1 MITRLLNP
9 FAGPTVDDPEP
20 ERRLRAVERL
30 DPVEGLPVLL
40 RVAREDDDDGVRR
53 AAVARV
59 DAVPELLGLMESEA
73 VAATAR
79 DRLAALVE
87 DGLDVPALLTEL
99 DDLALL
105 RHLLDAVT
113 QRPHW
118 EAVLARIEDEEVLAE
133 IAVHHALA
141 PVRDAA
147 ARRVRGEDAL
157 RAVERRVRE
166 RDRAVAR
173 AVRERLETLRA
184 ARQTLEA
191 ADARLAELAAEAL
204 RLAASEDEPRLP
216 ERLGWLR
223 DQVAVTLARGEGA
236 VPVFAEFALAA
247 PDRDGPRNAAENALA
262 RLAARVEADAE
273 ALRRAEAEAA
283 EREARAARQRDLV
296 EALARLAEDLETRL
310 GTDEDVASATGA
322 LRAAVTLE
330 DGRWEEA
337 AADPQPEA
345 ALAERRRRLR
355 QALET
360 DLAAL
365 ERLAA
370 AGPAPAVVEDDGTL
384 PEGVPKAPEEAA
396 ALWARRAPLAEGRS
410 ALADWLD
417 AVAWPEGRPEP
428 ATLGAVRARHGALA
442 AVEAGIEERLERLR
456 RRFTKLAARLEKAI
470 DARNL
475 KPAGGMLAELRR
487 MAALLPEDDATAAG
501 RVETLA
507 SGLEQARE
515 AAFAATE
522 AEREALC
529 AAAERLAEAEPD
541 DPGAR
546 AADVKGLREAW
557 NALGPGR
564 GERGKALQARFD
576 AAAEAAF
583 APSRAHFEAEAA
595 RRAEHTA
602 ARRSIVEALERF
614 LAEQDWEAP
623 DWKAVER
630 TYRRAGADWRAH
642 EDVDAE
648 GRRLGK
654 RYFAATRAL
663 RERLEPRWKE
673 NVARKEAIVAEA
685 RALADPS
692 VPAPQAASRAK
703 ALQQAWKDV
712 DVVPR
717 SVDRKLWSEFRAAC
731 DAVFARL
738 GELRE
743 AEQDARAG
751 AIARVEALTRAVTE
765 GTAAATD
772 RESLAAL
779 PLRELEEAVATLE
792 GQRGPRPSR
801 QQKDVVR
808 AARDALGGARRA
820 RRAVGERERLAAVLA
835 ALELDGRLARTEAD
849 GASPEADDGALAD
862 RFRAA
867 RAARGEATADDD
879 ARRAACVDVE
889 LALGVESPA
898 EDTRLRLER
907 QVARLSS
914 GLREGRREEDPVGR
928 VEEAVAALL
937 AVPAA
942 SGDGVAVSGR
952 ALDAVRT
959 RLVP

>member
-30 DPVEGLPVLL
+30 DPLEGLPLLL
-40 RVAREDDDDGVRR
+40 RVAREDGDERVRR
-53 AAVARV
+53 AAVARI
-59 DAVPELLGLMESEA
+59 DAVPELLALMESGE
-73 VAATAR
+73 VAAAAR
-79 DRLAALVE
+79 ERLAALVE
-87 DGLDVPALLTEL
+87 DGLDIAALLTEL
-99 DDLALL
+99 EDLALL
-105 RHLLDAVT
+105 RHLLDAVA
-113 QRPHW
+113 QRSHW
-118 EAVLARIEDEEVLAE
+118 EAVLARIDDEEVLAE

-147 ARRVRGEDAL
+147 ARRVRGEEAL
-157 RAVERRVRE
+157 RAVERGVRE

-173 AVRERLETLRA
+173 AVRERLETLRE
-184 ARQTLEA
+184 ARQTLEE
-191 ADARLAELAAEAL
+191 ADARLAELAGEAR

-223 DQVAVTLARGEGA
+223 EQVAATLARGEAA
-236 VPVFAEFALAA
+236 VPVFAEFALPA
-247 PDRDGPRNAAENALA
+247 PERDGARSDADAALD

-283 EREARAARQRDLV
+283 ERAARAARQRELV
-296 EALARLAEDLETRL
+296 DALARLAEDVETRL
-310 GTDEDVASATGA
+310 GTEADLVNATGA
-322 LRAAVTLE
+322 LRTAVALE

-337 AADPQPEA
+337 AADPAPEA
-345 ALAERRRRLR
+345 ALADRRARLR
-355 QALET
+355 EALEA

-370 AGPAPAVVEDDGTL
+370 AGPAPAVPEFDGTL

-396 ALWARRAPLAEGRS
+396 ALWARRAPLFEARS
-410 ALADWLD
+410 ALERWLA
-417 AVAWPEGRPEP
+417 AVAWSEGRREP
-428 ATLGAVRARHGALA
+428 AALTAVRARQGELA

-456 RRFTKLAARLEKAI
+456 RRFTKLGARLEKAI

-487 MAALLPEDDATAAG
+487 MAALLPEDDATASA
-501 RVETLA
+501 RVDTLA
-507 SGLEQARE
+507 GGLEQARE

-529 AAAERLAEAEPD
+529 AAAERLAATEPEE
-541 DPGAR
+541 PGAR

-602 ARRSIVEALERF
+602 ARRRIVEALERF

-630 TYRRAGADWRAH
+630 TYRRAGTDWRAH
-642 EDVDAE
+642 EDVDAD

-685 RALADPS
+685 RSLADPS

-703 ALQQAWKDV
+703 GLQQAWKDV

-751 AIARVEALTRAVTE
+751 AIARVEALTRNVTE
-765 GTAAATD
+765 GTAAAVD
-772 RESLAAL
+772 REALAAL
-779 PLRELEEAVATLE
+779 PLRELEEALSALE
-792 GQRGPRPSR
+792 GQRGPKPSK
-801 QQKDVVR
+801 QEKDVVR
-808 AARDALGGARRA
+808 VARDALGGARKA
-820 RRAVGERERLAAVLA
+820 RRTVGERERLAAVLA
-835 ALELDGRLARTEAD
+835 ALELDGRLARAEAD
-849 GASPEADDGALAD
+849 GAPPEADDGSLAE
-862 RFRAA
+862 RFRSA
-867 RAARGEATADDD
+867 RAARGEAAADDD

-914 GLREGRREEDPVGR
+914 GLREGKREEDPVGR

-942 SGDGVAVSGR
+942 SGDGVAASRR

-959 RLVP
+959 RLAP